1 MKLKFWQKAY
11 LLTLAL
17 FLLCIN
23 GGVLSLTVYTH
34 GENVRSAEE
43 AAKAQQYY
51 AAVSFERDYAYVT
64 EQKGDASLLMQS
76 FGAHYASKGLYLAF
90 LQGEKEIYSNVP
102 FAYTAEKDALS
113 HMYHEDKR
121 HLVISSEICG
131 GAYTMIAVKNVEEL
145 DEEFQSLMLIYLLTA
160 LGVSLFL
167 AVGLYFV
174 LRRLSKPLDSL
185 RETTEKIRQGDF
197 SVTAE
202 VSGDDEFTLLA
213 ESFNSMLDTINR
225 QMETLALD
233 AEKKQM
239 LVDNMA
245 HELRTPLTS
254 IHGYAEYLEKA
265 AVTEE
270 KRVTAAK
277 YIMSE
282 AERLQKISQLLL
294 DEAYIRGTPPPME
307 RIRLSL
313 LLADTAEKLTF
324 KAQEKGVA
332 LVFDGGEATVTGNGT
347 LLSMLFYNLTE
358 NALKACNEGGTVRLS
373 CQDGTATVEDNGKGM
388 TEEQLAHIT
397 EPFYRTDKSRS
408 RAEGGAG
415 LGLALCK
422 RIVTLHGGEMQF
434 ASQSGKGTKVTVSF
448 TTWQQLGEESEK
460 PVV

>member
-1 MKLKFWQKAY
+1 MKWRFWQKAY

-34 GENVRSAEE
+34 GKNVQSAEE

-51 AAVSFERDYAYVT
+51 VAVSFERDYAYLQ
-64 EQKGDASLLMQS
+64 EQKGDVSLLMQS

-90 LQGEKEIYSNVP
+90 LEGEKEIFSNIP
-102 FAYTAEKDALS
+102 FGYTAEKDFLS
-113 HMYHEDKR
+113 HVYHEDKR

-131 GAYTMIAVKNVEEL
+131 EKYTMIAVKNVEEL

-174 LRRLSKPLDSL
+174 LRRLSRPLDAL
-185 RETTEKIRQGDF
+185 RETTEKIREGDL
-197 SVTAE
+197 SVTAD
-202 VSGDDEFTLLA
+202 VKGSDEFTLLA
-213 ESFNSMLDTINR
+213 ESFNSMLGTINR
-225 QMETLALD
+225 QMDTLASD

-254 IHGYAEYLEKA
+254 IYGYAEYLEKA

-282 AERLQKISQLLL
+282 SHRLQKISQLLL
-294 DEAYIRGTPPPME
+294 DEAYIRGNPPEMAEVP
-307 RIRLSL
+307 LAPL
-313 LLADTAEKLTF
+313 LEDTVEKLTY
-324 KAQEKGVA
+324 KAQQKEVS
-332 LVFDGGEATVTGNGT
+332 LTFDGDGSAVMGNAT

-358 NALKACNEGGTVRLS
+358 NALKACSHGGTVRLF
-373 CQDGTATVEDNGKGM
+373 CKNGTAAVTDDGKGM

-397 EPFYRTDKSRS
+397 EPFYRTDKARS

-422 RIVTLHGGEMQF
+422 RIVTLHGGEMHF
-434 ASQSGKGTKVTVSF
+434 DSRLGKGTTVTVTF
-448 TTWQQLGEESEK
+448 TTWQQLGDESEI
-460 PVV
+460 

>member
-1 MKLKFWQKAY
+1 MKWRFWQKAY

-34 GENVRSAEE
+34 GKNVQSAEE

-51 AAVSFERDYAYVT
+51 VAVSFERDYAYLQ
-64 EQKGDASLLMQS
+64 EQKGDVSLLMQS

-90 LQGEKEIYSNVP
+90 LEGEKEIFSNIP
-102 FAYTAEKDALS
+102 FGYTAEKDFLS
-113 HMYHEDKR
+113 HVYHEDKR

-131 GAYTMIAVKNVEEL
+131 EKYTMIAVKNVEEL

-174 LRRLSKPLDSL
+174 LRRLSRPLDAL
-185 RETTEKIRQGDF
+185 RETTEKIREGDL
-197 SVTAE
+197 SVTAD
-202 VSGDDEFTLLA
+202 VKGSDEFTLLA
-213 ESFNSMLDTINR
+213 ESFNSMLGTINR
-225 QMETLALD
+225 QMDTLASD

-254 IHGYAEYLEKA
+254 IYGYAEYLEKA

-282 AERLQKISQLLL
+282 SHRLQKISELLL
-294 DEAYIRGTPPPME
+294 DEAYIRGNPPEMAEVP
-307 RIRLSL
+307 LAPL
-313 LLADTAEKLTF
+313 LGDTVEKLTY
-324 KAQEKGVA
+324 KAQQKEVS
-332 LVFDGGEATVTGNGT
+332 LTFDGDGSAVMGNVT

-358 NALKACNEGGTVRLS
+358 NALKACREGGTVRLF
-373 CQDGTATVEDNGKGM
+373 CKNGTAAVTDDGKGM

-397 EPFYRTDKSRS
+397 EPFYRTDKARS

-422 RIVTLHGGEMQF
+422 RIVTLHGGEMHF
-434 ASQSGKGTKVTVSF
+434 ESQVGKGTTVTVTF
-448 TTWQQLGEESEK
+448 TTWQQLGDESET
-460 PVV
+460 

>member
-1 MKLKFWQKAY
+1 MKWRFWQKAY

-34 GENVRSAEE
+34 GKNVQSAEE

-51 AAVSFERDYAYVT
+51 VAVSFERDYAYLQ
-64 EQKGDASLLMQS
+64 EQKGDVSLLMQS

-90 LQGEKEIYSNVP
+90 LEGEKEIFSNIP
-102 FAYTAEKDALS
+102 FGYTAEKDFLS
-113 HMYHEDKR
+113 HVYHEDKR

-131 GAYTMIAVKNVEEL
+131 EKYTMIAVKNVEEL

-174 LRRLSKPLDSL
+174 LRRLSRPLDAL
-185 RETTEKIRQGDF
+185 RETTEKIREGDL
-197 SVTAE
+197 SVTAD
-202 VSGDDEFTLLA
+202 VKGSDEFTLLA
-213 ESFNSMLDTINR
+213 ESFNSMLGTINR
-225 QMETLALD
+225 QMDTLASD

-254 IHGYAEYLEKA
+254 IYGYAEYLEKA

-282 AERLQKISQLLL
+282 SHRLQKISQLLL
-294 DEAYIRGTPPPME
+294 DEAYIRGNPPEMAEVP
-307 RIRLSL
+307 LAPL
-313 LLADTAEKLTF
+313 LGDTVEKLTY
-324 KAQEKGVA
+324 KAQQKEVS
-332 LVFDGGEATVTGNGT
+332 LTFDGDGSAVMGNVT

-358 NALKACNEGGTVRLS
+358 NALKACREGGTVRLF
-373 CQDGTATVEDNGKGM
+373 CKNGTATVTDDGKGM

-397 EPFYRTDKSRS
+397 EPFYRTDKARS

-422 RIVTLHGGEMQF
+422 RIVTLHGGEMHF
-434 ASQSGKGTKVTVSF
+434 DSRVGKGTTVTVTF
-448 TTWQQLGEESEK
+448 TTWQQLGDESEI
-460 PVV
+460 